1 MPEPQDSATEAAAG
15 STDQALSL
23 ARTVVGRFDLTDLLP
38 LLRAAEISVEKQ
50 ELNLAVFGRFK
61 AGKSSFL
68 NQLIGRA
75 VLPVGVTPVTS
86 IVTEISSGL
95 EERAVVSFKNN
106 EVPRII
112 PIGEVASYVTESENP
127 ENRKGVLIVSVTLP
141 LDQRFDTLK
150 LVDTPGLE
158 TVFAHSTEA
167 SLSWSPRV
175 DLALVAVAVD
185 PPLTQHD
192 VALIERLQRFTPN
205 VCVLLTKVDTIDAT
219 DQKEVLAYVD
229 SQIQARVKGGVPVLP
244 YSTRPG
250 YEALR
255 LRFEREYLSKAL
267 TSFRLARSAALTRKL
282 QTLLLSAADY
292 LRLSLKSA
300 EAEQS
305 DREQLRTQVLG
316 SERAIADQRLRFQ
329 LIADHAGARTRSVI
343 EGHLRN
349 KSLATLRNRLAE
361 RLAVE
366 QCSWHGSFA
375 RTLAQF
381 EQWLRAELAVE
392 ISNISIAESEA
403 FLEPVRDVQRLYQR
417 ELQGLRDSLA
427 QKVQHVFGVPL
438 RTTEPE
444 MEWHPPRRLDISI
457 GKIFDHNWELIS
469 ALIPMRLFRDAVE
482 RRLAGR
488 VEYEVFKNL
497 SRLTSQ
503 WEESILCAIRAARD
517 DVQNRF
523 EALILTV
530 RRLLAMEEPEQR
542 ACVSAF
548 LQRILVVLESL
559 STHSQERDSLNPK

>member
-1 MPEPQDSATEAAAG
+1 MPEPQDSATEAVAG
-15 STDQALSL
+15 GRDQALSL
-23 ARTVVGRFDLTDLLP
+23 ARTVVGRFDLTDLQP

-68 NQLIGRA
+68 NQLMGRA

-86 IVTEISSGL
+86 VVTEISSGL
-95 EERAVVSFKNN
+95 EERAVVSFKNGD
-106 EVPRII
+106 VPRVI
-112 PIGEVASYVTESENP
+112 PIREVASYVTESENP

-192 VALIERLQRFTPN
+192 VVLIERLQRFTPN

-229 SQIQARVKGGVPVLP
+229 SQIQARVTGVPVLP
-244 YSTRPG
+244 YSTRSG

-255 LRFEREYLSKAL
+255 LRFEREYLSKAR

-282 QTLLLSAADY
+282 QTLLLSATDY

-329 LIADHAGARTRSVI
+329 LIADHARARTRSVI
-343 EGHLRN
+343 ESHLRN

-403 FLEPVRDVQRLYQR
+403 LLEPVRDVQRLYQR
-417 ELQGLRDSLA
+417 ELQALRDSLA

-469 ALIPMRLFRDAVE
+469 ALIPMRLFRHAVE

-488 VEYEVFKNL
+488 VEYEVFKSL

-503 WEESILCAIRAARD
+503 WEESILCAIGAAQD

-523 EALILTV
+523 EALLLTI
-530 RRLLAMEEPEQR
+530 RRLLAIEEPEQR

-548 LQRILVVLESL
+548 VQRILVVLESL
-559 STHSQERDSLNPK
+559 STHSQERDSLPPK